1 MIANITILY
10 GSETGTAQ
18 DVAEQIW
25 KSAKRRGLCSTVC
38 ALDDYDVRNLA
49 LEKLVIFV
57 VATTGQGDPPTNMR
71 SFWRTMLRGKE
82 LLPIGLADDQH
93 DLGIDAVVDSWVQ
106 QLWTKI
112 ANIYHVHIGAD
123 NNDETTIVERYN
135 VYILDNEN
143 KNLST
148 ECALI
153 NDIYAKDLT
162 TEENLR
168 VGMVV
173 ENTRT
178 TVKDHFQDVR
188 LIRIQSENITYE
200 PGDVVYV
207 RPKNAK
213 NEVDKFFNLLHDNNV
228 PLYPDTI
235 VQVLKKEIRIP
246 SVLEQTL
253 TLGQIVEQ
261 YWDLNYKPRRST
273 MRILSVISEDNL
285 EKEKLHE
292 FSTAAGQ
299 EELYNYINRPRRNIL
314 EVFADFPH
322 TTKKLNIKVLFEI
335 MSPIKPRAFSIAS
348 SLRATKED
356 LHVLVAVVKY
366 KTKLFEPR
374 YGLCS
379 TWLASLECAD
389 KIIFWIQKGTFKFTY
404 DKPMIFIGPGTGVAP
419 FRSVLLDKAALNQ
432 SLINCVLFF
441 GCRNKE
447 KDYHCRDDFEAL
459 SKDRGLKVY
468 CAFSRDQEHKVYVQ
482 DVIREQKQLCW
493 DFLQNGGT
501 IYLAGSS
508 KNMPNSVR
516 EEFVN
521 IAAEFGDLNKEQAE
535 NFVKRMEMEI
545 RYQSETWG

>member
-1 MIANITILY
+1 
-10 GSETGTAQ
+10 
-18 DVAEQIW
+18 
-25 KSAKRRGLCSTVC
+25 
-38 ALDDYDVRNLA
+38 
-49 LEKLVIFV
+49 
-57 VATTGQGDPPTNMR
+57 
-71 SFWRTMLRGKE
+71 
-82 LLPIGLADDQH
+82 
-93 DLGIDAVVDSWVQ
+93 
-106 QLWTKI
+106 
-112 ANIYHVHIGAD
+112 
-123 NNDETTIVERYN
+123 
-135 VYILDNEN
+135 
-143 KNLST
+143 
-148 ECALI
+148 
-153 NDIYAKDLT
+153 
-162 TEENLR
+162 
-168 VGMVV
+168 
-173 ENTRT
+173 
-178 TVKDHFQDVR
+178 
-188 LIRIQSENITYE
+188 
-200 PGDVVYV
+200 
-207 RPKNAK
+207 
-213 NEVDKFFNLLHDNNV
+213 
-228 PLYPDTI
+228 
-235 VQVLKKEIRIP
+235 
-246 SVLEQTL
+246 
-253 TLGQIVEQ
+253 
-261 YWDLNYKPRRST
+261 